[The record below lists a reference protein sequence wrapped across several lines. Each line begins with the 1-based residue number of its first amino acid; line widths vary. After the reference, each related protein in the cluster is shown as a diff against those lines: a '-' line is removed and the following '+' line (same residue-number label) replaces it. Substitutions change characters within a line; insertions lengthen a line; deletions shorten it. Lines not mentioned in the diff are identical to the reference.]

1 MLRKK
6 LTRRGGFKSG
16 IIDRKYRFELPSEL
30 DVRVGQRLFYSLCAS
45 GPPGLVISK
54 KPVRL
59 FQNRIISSRV
69 QRLTRP
75 QAKRG

>member
-6 LTRRGGFKSG
+6 VTRRGSFKSG
-16 IIDRKYRFELPSEL
+16 VIDRKYRFELPSEL
-30 DVRVGQRLFYSLCAS
+30 DVRVGMRLFYSLSVS
-45 GPPGLVISK
+45 GPRGLVISK

-69 QRLTRP
+69 QRLTRSP
-75 QAKRG
+75 VKRG